1 MRSVR
6 FALDSDD
13 DGHSSDDPMITA
25 RSSPLP
31 LPQPQPQP
39 QTAYRDQDEPHDA
52 LIDTHTAD
60 HTPRDPHTDLAVR
73 SNYPPQ
79 PTKFRT
85 SSREAQ
91 FDMDDDLLDED
102 EDEDGLAAADQ
113 DTSPLMEGLLRSGAK
128 RVSID
133 EGLAARPTTAELE
146 LGGEAPDWLTK
157 GAGLFAGI
165 ANMSNSIL
173 GAGIVGLPYA
183 LREAGFVVGLVLLVI
198 LGLVTDWTIRLI
210 VLNAKMSGRKT
221 YIDIM
226 DTCFGPRGRA
236 AVSFFQFAFAFGG
249 MCAFCVILGDTIP
262 RVLAAVLP
270 SDKGSF
276 LRFITSRQFVV
287 TFLTLSVS
295 YPLSLYRDIEKLSK
309 ASALALIS
317 MVFIVVSVGIRGPG
331 VNDSLKGDPSER
343 WTFIRSG
350 FFEAIGVMSFAF
362 VCHHNSLL
370 IYGSLRVP
378 TIDRFAQVTHVST
391 GLSVI
396 ACLCMSTS
404 GYLVFTNRTPGNIL
418 NAFAE
423 DDGLINIARAFFGAN
438 MFATLPLEAFVCR
451 EVLENYFWPEGDF
464 NHRRHVVITT
474 SLVLGAMTVSLI
486 TCDLGVIL
494 ELAGGFSATALAYLF
509 PAACYLPGCCTVLSV
524 IGVIFLLL
532 LGLAFDKEVHVLTGS
547 TKFEADPHQLAKQ
560 LYMAAVVYGVFVV
573 FCGMQLG
580 VNARH
585 QRGAVRI

>member
-13 DGHSSDDPMITA
+13 DGHSSDDEMMTTA

-31 LPQPQPQP
+31 QVKP
-39 QTAYRDQDEPHDA
+39 TSSSSASGYRDDVETQDT
-52 LIDTHTAD
+52 LIDTGSAD
-60 HTPRDPHTDLAVR
+60 PQTTPNGIHDKSH
-73 SNYPPQ
+73 YPPQ

-91 FDMDDDLLDED
+91 FDLDDDELLDDDLTQSDND
-102 EDEDGLAAADQ
+102 S
-113 DTSPLMEGLLRSGAK
+113 SPLMEGLLRSGAK
-128 RVSID
+128 RVSMD
-133 EGLAARPTTAELE
+133 DGLSARPDNAELE
-146 LGGEAPDWLTK
+146 LGGGGGGGGGGVEPPDWLTK

-183 LREAGFVVGLVLLVI
+183 LREAGFFVGLILLVV

-270 SDKGSF
+270 SDKGWF
-276 LRFITSRQFVV
+276 LQFLTSRQFVV

-309 ASALALIS
+309 ASALALVS

-331 VNDSLKGDPSER
+331 VEDNLKGDPSER
-343 WTFIRSG
+343 WTFIRPG

-451 EVLENYFWPEGDF
+451 EVLENYFWPEGSFDQ
-464 NHRRHVVITT
+464 RRHVVITS

-509 PAACYLPGCCTVLSV
+509 PAACYLRLTSNAQSNRKTNHQRIAAWVSVGFGLVVMVLSTVLSLNKAWQGTSHKV
-524 IGVIFLLL
+524 
-532 LGLAFDKEVHVLTGS
+532 
-547 TKFEADPHQLAKQ
+547 
-560 LYMAAVVYGVFVV
+560 
-573 FCGMQLG
+573 C
-580 VNARH
+580 
-585 QRGAVRI
+585 